1 MTEMIGSS
9 DHRDDPMYREIAR
22 IFGNPEMEGV
32 ARFFLLLPLGSVEDV
47 LAFLRTVPAGTAWE
61 ALAGLAIAYRAAH
74 PVVIADPDDP
84 DHE

>member
-1 MTEMIGSS
+1 MTEMIDSS
-9 DHRDDPMYREIAR
+9 NYRDDPIYREIAR
-22 IFGNPEMEGV
+22 IFGNLETEG
-32 ARFFLLLPLGSVEDV
+32 ATRFFLLLPLVSEEDA

-74 PVVIADPDDP
+74 PVVIADSDDP